1 MLRER
6 QYVGIFAGLVIL
18 LLGAA
23 PAPADIPTWLP
34 RYDVDIH
41 LDTDQHSAHV
51 RQRVTFINR
60 HERPA
65 GELVFNAHSH
75 YQVPD
80 ADVGFMAKM
89 LELLRMTPSD
99 SLDLDRSAGPPLQVR
114 KITHDQVELP
124 FYYAEPVY
132 AEDQQHKP
140 CAPKLVQSGVEEKAT
155 TLV

>member
-1 MLRER
+1 MLKER
-6 QYVGIFAGLVIL
+6 QYVGVFAGLMIL

-41 LDTDQHSAHV
+41 LDTDQHRAHV

-60 HERPA
+60 HERPT

-99 SLDLDRSAGPPLQVR
+99 SLDLDRSAGPALQVR
-114 KITHDQVELP
+114 KITLNEAELA
-124 FYYAEPVY
+124 FYYAEAVY
-132 AEDQQHKP
+132 PDVQQRKP
-140 CAPKLVQSGVEEKAT
+140 CAPELFQSGVE
-155 TLV
+155 